1 MGTNPTATARTVG
14 LGGTL
19 SRWLSGKRVTQLGFL
34 IAVALV
40 WEATFRMEIV
50 SELLF
55 PSFIDILNVFW
66 SQFGDLAF
74 RLMVT
79 FRYIVYGMAIA
90 AVLGVVLSFL
100 AMVSPTI
107 ASVIDM
113 VLAVM
118 HPLPA
123 VALLPLLIIWFGLT
137 RMSLVIVIFTAALWP
152 MLLNCY
158 TGFRAVP
165 QTYLE
170 AGRNIGLRGF
180 RLVWS
185 VMIPAALPYLIAGFA
200 SGWARAWRAAISV
213 ELVFGAAASE
223 AGIGWYI
230 YNAQFFLE
238 MPQVIAAVGVIVLV
252 GIVVERLGLDTLE
265 HLTVRLWGMV
275 QHAEGQP

>member
-1 MGTNPTATARTVG
+1 MKGVTTATARDVG
-14 LGGTL
+14 LGGSL
-19 SRWLSGKRVTQLGFL
+19 GRWLSGKRVTQLAFL
-34 IAVALV
+34 IALALV
-40 WEATFRMEIV
+40 WEATFRMEVV

-55 PSFIDILNVFW
+55 PSFIDILTVFW
-66 SQFGDLAF
+66 SGFGDLSF
-74 RLMVT
+74 RLQVT
-79 FRYIVYGMAIA
+79 FRYILYGMLLA

-100 AMVSPTI
+100 AMISPAV
-107 ASVIDM
+107 ASVLDM

-137 RMSLVIVIFTAALWP
+137 RVSLVLVILTAALWP

-170 AGRNIGLRGF
+170 TGRNIGLRGF
-180 RLVWS
+180 RLIWS

-238 MPQVIAAVGVIVLV
+238 MPQVVAAVLVIILV

-265 HLTVRLWGMV
+265 RVTVGRWGMV
-275 QHAEGQP
+275 QHAEGQT